1 MGEIE
6 DSNLIFRDMV
16 RRVSSIVFGTT
27 LLLMAACGG
36 ANGAATEPEQQES
49 TATIVDAPIE
59 DNEEATGD
67 ALKAERVVISKHAMS
82 LKLYDADNR
91 LICRFPV
98 AIGRSYGNKQEEGDM
113 RTPEGEFRIA
123 QIQQATHW
131 VHDVGEGLIEGY
143 YGDWFVRLDTPH
155 RGIGIHGTN
164 DPSSIGGRTTEGC
177 VRLANSDLD
186 SLRPMLKV
194 GMVVTIE
201 PAPSDRKAN
210 GEVVIESGQARA
222 VITETLGD
230 TEPANEATIAE
241 NPKPQPSNNKTVE
254 TTTEEVWHTVVDGE
268 LLGRIARSYGVT
280 IADIKRLNPNI
291 DVDRISIGQRI
302 RISDGTSG
310 VTRTEVETTTTT
322 VAEPPAAAETETPAE
337 TPAAAVETPNSAG
350 EVWHTVVD
358 GELLGRIARSYGVTI
373 ADIKR
378 LNPNIDVDRI
388 SIGQHIRISDGTNS
402 VTRTEVETT
411 TTTTAETPDE
421 APAAAVEAPNSEGE
435 VWYTIVDGDL
445 VGRVAARY
453 GTTAKRIAE
462 LNPDINIDQV
472 SIGQRIRIK

>member
-16 RRVSSIVFGTT
+16 RRVSSIVFATT

-49 TATIVDAPIE
+49 TATIVDTPIE

-113 RTPEGEFRIA
+113 RTPEGEFHIA

-222 VITETLGD
+222 VITETIED
-230 TEPANEATIAE
+230 TEPADEPANEATIAE
-241 NPKPQPSNNKTVE
+241 NPKPQPSNKAVE
-254 TTTEEVWHTVVDGE
+254 TTAEEVWHTVVDGE

-280 IADIKRLNPNI
+280 IADIKRLNPDI

-302 RISDGTSG
+302 RISDGTS
-310 VTRTEVETTTTT
+310 
-322 VAEPPAAAETETPAE
+322 
-337 TPAAAVETPNSAG
+337 S
-350 EVWHTVVD
+350 
-358 GELLGRIARSYGVTI
+358 ISRS
-373 ADIKR
+373 
-378 LNPNIDVDRI
+378 
-388 SIGQHIRISDGTNS
+388 
-402 VTRTEVETT
+402 EVETT

-421 APAAAVEAPNSEGE
+421 TPAAAVEAPNSEGE

>member
-1 MGEIE
+1 MHFEGYTFVNS
-6 DSNLIFRDMV
+6 SNWCHAIFRSQD
-16 RRVSSIVFGTT
+16 I
-27 LLLMAACGG
+27 
-36 ANGAATEPEQQES
+36 
-49 TATIVDAPIE
+49 TI
-59 DNEEATGD
+59 
-67 ALKAERVVISKHAMS
+67 
-82 LKLYDADNR
+82 
-91 LICRFPV
+91 
-98 AIGRSYGNKQEEGDM
+98 
-113 RTPEGEFRIA
+113 
-123 QIQQATHW
+123 
-131 VHDVGEGLIEGY
+131 
-143 YGDWFVRLDTPH
+143 

-201 PAPSDRKAN
+201 PASSDRKAN

-222 VITETLGD
+222 VITETIED
-230 TEPANEATIAE
+230 TEPANEPANEATIAE
-241 NPKPQPSNNKTVE
+241 NPKPQPSNNKEVE
-254 TTTEEVWHTVVDGE
+254 PNTEEVWHTVVDGE

-280 IADIKRLNPNI
+280 IADIKRLNPDI

-302 RISDGTSG
+302 RISDGTS
-310 VTRTEVETTTTT
+310 
-322 VAEPPAAAETETPAE
+322 
-337 TPAAAVETPNSAG
+337 
-350 EVWHTVVD
+350 
-358 GELLGRIARSYGVTI
+358 
-373 ADIKR
+373 
-378 LNPNIDVDRI
+378 
-388 SIGQHIRISDGTNS
+388 S

-411 TTTTAETPDE
+411 TTTTAETTAE

>member
-1 MGEIE
+1 
-6 DSNLIFRDMV
+6 MV

-49 TATIVDAPIE
+49 TATIVDTPIE

-222 VITETLGD
+222 VITETMGN
-230 TEPANEATIAE
+230 TEPANEPANEATIAE
-241 NPKPQPSNNKTVE
+241 NPKPQPSNKAVE
-254 TTTEEVWHTVVDGE
+254 TTAEEVWHTVVDGE

-280 IADIKRLNPNI
+280 IADIKRLNPDI

-302 RISDGTSG
+302 RISDGTS
-310 VTRTEVETTTTT
+310 
-322 VAEPPAAAETETPAE
+322 
-337 TPAAAVETPNSAG
+337 
-350 EVWHTVVD
+350 
-358 GELLGRIARSYGVTI
+358 
-373 ADIKR
+373 
-378 LNPNIDVDRI
+378 
-388 SIGQHIRISDGTNS
+388 S

>member
-1 MGEIE
+1 MGEVV
-6 DSNLIFRDMV
+6 NNRLIVRDMV
-16 RRVSSIVFGTT
+16 RTLNSMLWAAMM
-27 LLLMAACGG
+27 LLLAACGG
-36 ANGAATEPEQQES
+36 ANGATSEPEQQAS
-49 TATIVDAPIE
+49 TTTIVDTPIE

-67 ALKAERVVISKHAMS
+67 ALRAERVVISKQAMS
-82 LKLYDADNR
+82 LKLYDADNH

-113 RTPEGEFRIA
+113 RTPEGEFRIE
-123 QIQQATHW
+123 QIQPATHW

-194 GMVVTIE
+194 GMAVTIE

-222 VITETLGD
+222 VITETIEG
-230 TEPANEATIAE
+230 TESAKEPVNDPANEATIAE
-241 NPKPQPSNNKTVE
+241 NPKPQPSNNKAVE
-254 TTTEEVWHTVVDGE
+254 TRAEEVWLTVADGE

-280 IADIKRLNPNI
+280 LADIKRLNPDI

-302 RISDGTSG
+302 RISDGTNG
-310 VTRTEVETTTTT
+310 VTRTEESTTIENTI
-322 VAEPPAAAETETPAE
+322 VNESSAAE
-337 TPAAAVETPNSAG
+337 S
-350 EVWHTVVD
+350 
-358 GELLGRIARSYGVTI
+358 S
-373 ADIKR
+373 
-378 LNPNIDVDRI
+378 
-388 SIGQHIRISDGTNS
+388 
-402 VTRTEVETT
+402 
-411 TTTTAETPDE
+411 
-421 APAAAVEAPNSEGE
+421 NSEGE
-435 VWYTIVDGDL
+435 VWYTIAEGDL

-453 GTTAKRIAE
+453 GTTAKRVAE
-462 LNPDINIDQV
+462 LNPDINIDRV

>member
-49 TATIVDAPIE
+49 TATIVDTPIE

-222 VITETLGD
+222 VITETMGA

-241 NPKPQPSNNKTVE
+241 NPKPQPSNNKAVE
-254 TTTEEVWHTVVDGE
+254 TTAEEVWHTVVDGE

-280 IADIKRLNPNI
+280 IADIKRLNPDI

-322 VAEPPAAAETETPAE
+322 
-337 TPAAAVETPNSAG
+337 
-350 EVWHTVVD
+350 
-358 GELLGRIARSYGVTI
+358 
-373 ADIKR
+373 
-378 LNPNIDVDRI
+378 
-388 SIGQHIRISDGTNS
+388 
-402 VTRTEVETT
+402 
-411 TTTTAETPDE
+411 TAETPDE
-421 APAAAVEAPNSEGE
+421 TPAAAVEAPNSEGE